1 MVIISSPALNDRI
14 KQSVAA
20 SPDEK
25 AKPLACFQCLLALL
39 QEQFLWDLLTYC
51 NHNPLIGLPGLV

>member
-25 AKPLACFQCLLALL
+25 AKPLAPFSMLASASSRAVLVG
-39 QEQFLWDLLTYC
+39 LLTYC
-51 NHNPLIGLPGLV
+51 NHNPLSVLPGLV